1 MTIGDHLLP
10 LSLRVGPKDTRPR
23 SLELWGSFLCWSLVP
38 APRRLS
44 SPDVLLVLQHDAC
57 PGLLA
62 HGSVGRPSQGVMMRH
77 CVQLSPDHTHKQRV
91 GGRGGPHHSGPECP
105 ACPGA
110 NRVVFRVDGKQ
121 MNLLAVLQVRAEGDE
136 SWGGLLRFR
145 KGKRCSLVFGLV
157 IMTLVTASYVLSGA
171 HQELLIASPFHYGA
185 FSSSPGAG
193 DGEHPGDMKEHHHQP
208 SVNNTSYVKDYPSV
222 KLIIDSITA
231 RLEFTPRQLPD
242 RDDLRRQEPHMFS
255 VIPSKFLPD
264 SRSPCWYEEFPGRNT
279 TDPYLTN
286 SYALYSKRF
295 RATFDAL
302 RKAFWSRL
310 AHAAGRHFRL
320 RCLPR
325 FYIVGQPKCGTTDLY
340 DRLRLH
346 PEVKFS
352 AIKEPHWWTRKR
364 FGIVRLRD
372 GLRDRYPV
380 EDYLDLFDLAAH
392 QIHQGL
398 QASSAEEH
406 SKINRIT
413 IGEASASTMWDN
425 NAWTFFYD
433 NSSDGEPPFL
443 TQDFIHAFQPDAK
456 LIVMLRD
463 PVERLYSDYLYFA
476 SSNKSADDFH
486 EKVTEALQL
495 FENCVRDYSLRACVY
510 NNTLNNAM
518 PVRLQVG
525 LYAVYLLDW
534 LAVFNKEQFLVL
546 RLEDHASNVKDTM
559 HRVFRFLD
567 LGPLSGK
574 QEALMT
580 KSPASNARRP
590 EDRNLGP
597 MWPVTQRIL
606 RDFYGPFNARLALV
620 LADEAF
626 TWQKT

>member
-1 MTIGDHLLP
+1 
-10 LSLRVGPKDTRPR
+10 
-23 SLELWGSFLCWSLVP
+23 
-38 APRRLS
+38 
-44 SPDVLLVLQHDAC
+44 
-57 PGLLA
+57 
-62 HGSVGRPSQGVMMRH
+62 MRH
-77 CVQLSPDHTHKQRV
+77 CINCCIQLLPNNEYKQHV
-91 GGRGGPHHSGPECP
+91 GCGEGPLRGHPECP
-105 ACPGA
+105 ACKGE
-110 NRVVFRVDGKQ
+110 NKIVLRVDGKQ
-121 MNLLAVLQVRAEGDE
+121 MNLLAVLEVRAEGNE
-136 SWGGLLRFR
+136 SWGRFLRFK
-145 KGKRCSLVFGLV
+145 KGKRCSLVFGLM
-157 IMTLVTASYVLSGA
+157 IMTLVMASYILSGA
-171 HQELLIASPFHYGA
+171 HQELLISSPFHYGA
-185 FSSSPGAG
+185 FPSNPSLT
-193 DGEHPGDMKEHHHQP
+193 DGENPSDTKEHHHQP
-208 SVNNTSYVKDYPSV
+208 SVNNISYVKDYASI
-222 KLIIDSITA
+222 KLIINSITA
-231 RLEFTPRQLPD
+231 RIEFTTRQLPD
-242 RDDLRRQEPHMFS
+242 IEDLKKQELHMFS
-255 VIPSKFLPD
+255 VIPNKFLPN
-264 SRSPCWYEEFPGRNT
+264 SKSPCWYEEFTGRNT

-286 SYALYSKRF
+286 SYVLYSKRF
-295 RATFDAL
+295 RSTFDAL
-302 RKAFWSRL
+302 RKAFWGHLS
-310 AHAAGRHFRL
+310 HASGKHFRL

-325 FYIVGQPKCGTTDLY
+325 FYIIGQPKCGTTDLY

-398 QASSAEEH
+398 QAGSAQEQ
-406 SKINRIT
+406 SRMTRII

-433 NSSDGEPPFL
+433 NSTDGEPPFL

-495 FENCVRDYSLRACVY
+495 FENCMLDYSLRACVY

-534 LAVFNKEQFLVL
+534 LTVFNKEQFLIL
-546 RLEDHASNVKDTM
+546 RLEDHASNVKYTM
-559 HRVFRFLD
+559 HRVFQFLN
-567 LGPLSGK
+567 LGPLGEK
-574 QEALMT
+574 QETLMT
-580 KSPASNARRP
+580 KSPASNTRRP

-606 RDFYGPFNARLALV
+606 QDFYGPFNTRLAQV

-626 TWQKT
+626 AWRKT

>member
-1 MTIGDHLLP
+1 M
-10 LSLRVGPKDTRPR
+10 K
-23 SLELWGSFLCWSLVP
+23 
-38 APRRLS
+38 
-44 SPDVLLVLQHDAC
+44 
-57 PGLLA
+57 
-62 HGSVGRPSQGVMMRH
+62 
-77 CVQLSPDHTHKQRV
+77 
-91 GGRGGPHHSGPECP
+91 
-105 ACPGA
+105 
-110 NRVVFRVDGKQ
+110 
-121 MNLLAVLQVRAEGDE
+121 
-136 SWGGLLRFR
+136 
-145 KGKRCSLVFGLV
+145 
-157 IMTLVTASYVLSGA
+157 SGA
-171 HQELLIASPFHYGA
+171 HQELLISSPFHYGA
-185 FSSSPGAG
+185 FPSNPSVM
-193 DGEHPGDMKEHHHQP
+193 DGENPSDPKQHHHQP
-208 SVNNTSYVKDYPSV
+208 SVNNISYVKDYPGM
-222 KLIIDSITA
+222 KSITNSIAA
-231 RLEFTPRQLPD
+231 RIEFPARQLPD
-242 RDDLRRQEPHMFS
+242 IGDLQRQELHMFS
-255 VIPSKFLPD
+255 VIPPKFLPN
-264 SRSPCWYEEFPGRNT
+264 SKSPCWYEEFTGRNT

-295 RATFDAL
+295 RSTFDAL
-302 RKAFWSRL
+302 RKAFWGHLSHSR
-310 AHAAGRHFRL
+310 GKHFRL
-320 RCLPR
+320 RCLPH
-325 FYIVGQPKCGTTDLY
+325 FYIIGQPKCGTTDLY

-398 QASSAEEH
+398 QASSAREQ
-406 SKINRIT
+406 SRMNRII

-433 NSSDGEPPFL
+433 NSTDGEPPFL
-443 TQDFIHAFQPDAK
+443 TQDFIHAFQPDVK

-486 EKVTEALQL
+486 EKVAEALQL
-495 FENCVRDYSLRACVY
+495 FENCVLDSTLRACVY

-534 LAVFNKEQFLVL
+534 LAVFNKDQFLIL
-546 RLEDHASNVKDTM
+546 RLEDHASNVKSTM
-559 HRVFRFLD
+559 HRVFRFLN
-567 LGPLSGK
+567 LGPLSEK

-580 KSPASNARRP
+580 RSPASNTRRP

-606 RDFYGPFNARLALV
+606 QDFYRPFNARLAQL

-626 TWQKT
+626 AWKKT

>member
-1 MTIGDHLLP
+1 MRP
-10 LSLRVGPKDTRPR
+10 CMNCSQQLSPGTAQRPR
-23 SLELWGSFLCWSLVP
+23 VC
-38 APRRLS
+38 
-44 SPDVLLVLQHDAC
+44 C
-57 PGLLA
+57 PGL
-62 HGSVGRPSQGVMMRH
+62 
-77 CVQLSPDHTHKQRV
+77 
-91 GGRGGPHHSGPECP
+91 PHHSCHECP
-105 ACPGA
+105 GE
-110 NRVVFRVDGKQ
+110 NKIVFRVDGKQ
-121 MNLLAVLQVRAEGDE
+121 MNLLAVLEVRAEANE
-136 SWGGLLRFR
+136 SWGGFLRLK
-145 KGKRCSLVFGLV
+145 KGKRCSLVFGLI
-157 IMTLVTASYVLSGA
+157 IMTLVMASYILSGA
-171 HQELLIASPFHYGA
+171 HQELLLSSPFRYGA
-185 FSSSPGAG
+185 FPSSPSVM
-193 DGEHPGDMKEHHHQP
+193 DSESPSDSQEHHQP
-208 SVNNTSYVKDYPSV
+208 SVSNVSYVKDYASI
-222 KLIIDSITA
+222 KLTINSIAA
-231 RLEFTPRQLPD
+231 RIEFTTRRLPD
-242 RDDLRRQEPHMFS
+242 VGDLRKQESHMFS
-255 VIPSKFLPD
+255 VIPNKFLPN
-264 SRSPCWYEEFPGRNT
+264 SKSPCWYEEFTGRNT

-286 SYALYSKRF
+286 SYALYSRRF
-295 RATFDAL
+295 RSTFDAL
-302 RKAFWSRL
+302 RKAFW
-310 AHAAGRHFRL
+310 AHLSHAHGRHFRL

-325 FYIVGQPKCGTTDLY
+325 FYIIGQPKCGTTDLY

-398 QASSAEEH
+398 QASSEKEQ
-406 SKINRIT
+406 SKMNKII

-425 NAWTFFYD
+425 NAWTLFYD
-433 NSSDGEPPFL
+433 SSPAGEPPFL
-443 TQDFIHAFQPDAK
+443 TQDFIHAFQPDAR

-495 FENCVRDYSLRACVY
+495 FENCVLDYSLRACVY

-534 LAVFNKEQFLVL
+534 LTVFSKEQLLIL
-546 RLEDHASNVKDTM
+546 RLEDHASSVKYTM
-559 HRVFRFLD
+559 RRVFQFLN
-567 LGPLSGK
+567 LGPLSEK

-597 MWPVTQRIL
+597 MWPVTQKIL
-606 RDFYGPFNARLALV
+606 QDFYGPFNARLAQV

-626 TWQKT
+626 AWKKT

>member
-1 MTIGDHLLP
+1 
-10 LSLRVGPKDTRPR
+10 
-23 SLELWGSFLCWSLVP
+23 
-38 APRRLS
+38 
-44 SPDVLLVLQHDAC
+44 
-57 PGLLA
+57 
-62 HGSVGRPSQGVMMRH
+62 
-77 CVQLSPDHTHKQRV
+77 
-91 GGRGGPHHSGPECP
+91 
-105 ACPGA
+105 
-110 NRVVFRVDGKQ
+110 
-121 MNLLAVLQVRAEGDE
+121 MNLLAVLEVRTEGNE
-136 SWGGLLRFR
+136 NWGGFLRFR
-145 KGKRCSLVFGLV
+145 KGKRCSLVFGLI
-157 IMTLVTASYVLSGA
+157 IMTLVMASYILSGA
-171 HQELLIASPFHYGA
+171 HQELLIPSPFHYGG
-185 FSSSPGAG
+185 FPSNPSVM
-193 DGEHPGDMKEHHHQP
+193 DGENPSDVKEHHYQP
-208 SVNNTSYVKDYPSV
+208 SVNNISYVKDYPSI
-222 KLIIDSITA
+222 KLIIDSIAA
-231 RLEFTPRQLPD
+231 RIEFTTRQLPD
-242 RDDLRRQEPHMFS
+242 LQDLKRQELHMFS
-255 VIPSKFLPD
+255 VIPSKFLPT
-264 SRSPCWYEEFPGRNT
+264 SKSPCWYEEFSGRNT

-286 SYALYSKRF
+286 SYVLYSKRF
-295 RATFDAL
+295 RSTFDAL
-302 RKAFWSRL
+302 RKVFWGHLS
-310 AHAAGRHFRL
+310 HVQGKHFRL
-320 RCLPR
+320 RCLPH
-325 FYIVGQPKCGTTDLY
+325 FYIIGQPKCGTTDLY

-398 QASSAEEH
+398 QAASAEQP
-406 SKINRIT
+406 SKMNKII

-433 NSSDGEPPFL
+433 NSTDGEPPFL
-443 TQDFIHAFQPDAK
+443 TQDFIHAFQPEAK

-495 FENCVRDYSLRACVY
+495 FENCMLDYSLRACVY

-534 LAVFNKEQFLVL
+534 LTVFRKEQFLIL

-559 HRVFRFLD
+559 HKVFQFLN
-567 LGPLSGK
+567 LGPLSEK

-580 KSPASNARRP
+580 KSPASNTRRP
-590 EDRNLGP
+590 EDRSLGP
-597 MWPVTQRIL
+597 MWPITQKIL
-606 RDFYGPFNARLALV
+606 HEFYGPFNTRLAQV
-620 LADEAF
+620 LDDEAF
-626 TWQKT
+626 AWKTT

>member
-1 MTIGDHLLP
+1 
-10 LSLRVGPKDTRPR
+10 
-23 SLELWGSFLCWSLVP
+23 
-38 APRRLS
+38 
-44 SPDVLLVLQHDAC
+44 
-57 PGLLA
+57 
-62 HGSVGRPSQGVMMRH
+62 MRH
-77 CVQLSPDHTHKQRV
+77 CPDSGIEHLREEQLV
-91 GGRGGPHHSGPECP
+91 CP
-105 ACPGA
+105 
-110 NRVVFRVDGKQ
+110 VDAKQ
-121 MNLLAVLQVRAEGDE
+121 MNLLAVLEVRAEGNE
-136 SWGGLLRFR
+136 SWAAIPRFWR
-145 KGKRCSLVFGLV
+145 AKRCSLVCGLV
-157 IMTLVTASYVLSGA
+157 IMTLVTASYVLSGPR
-171 HQELLIASPFHYGA
+171 QELLIAPPFHAGGLA
-185 FSSSPGAG
+185 GSPGVVDN
-193 DGEHPGDMKEHHHQP
+193 DGPGEPKA
-208 SVNNTSYVKDYPSV
+208 SNVSYVKDYSSLKAV
-222 KLIIDSITA
+222 LDSIAA
-231 RLEFTPRQLPD
+231 RVAFT
-242 RDDLRRQEPHMFS
+242 RRQIPNLQELRKQELHMFS
-255 VIPSKFLPD
+255 VIPSKFLAN
-264 SRSPCWYEEFPGRNT
+264 SKSPCWYEEFSGRNT

-295 RATFDAL
+295 RATFDTL
-302 RKAFWSRL
+302 RKAFWGHLSH
-310 AHAAGRHFRL
+310 AHGRHFRL
-320 RCLPR
+320 RCLPH
-325 FYIVGQPKCGTTDLY
+325 FYIIGQPKCGTTDLY

-398 QASSAEEH
+398 QASSEEQ
-406 SKINRIT
+406 SKMNKLI

-433 NSSDGEPPFL
+433 NSTDGEPPFL

-456 LIVMLRD
+456 LIVLLRD

-476 SSNKSADDFH
+476 NSNKSADDFH

-495 FENCVRDYSLRACVY
+495 FEACLLELSLRACAY
-510 NNTLNNAM
+510 NNSLSNAM

-534 LAVFNKEQFLVL
+534 LSVFRKEQLLVL
-546 RLEDHASNVKDTM
+546 RLEDHASDVKSTL
-559 HRVFRFLD
+559 HRVIHFLG
-567 LGPLSGK
+567 LGPLSEK

-580 KSPASNARRP
+580 KSPASNVRRP

-606 RDFYGPFNARLALV
+606 RDFYGPFNARLARV

-626 TWQKT
+626 EWRKT